1 MFSADMAELVK
12 NGLTMLVSELDGSV
26 DPPALLGDVEL
37 DLQLL
42 LNQVITRSRK
52 YDIPWKD

>member
-1 MFSADMAELVK
+1 
-12 NGLTMLVSELDGSV
+12 MLVSELDRSV

-42 LNQVITRSRK
+42 LNQVITRSKK

>member
-1 MFSADMAELVK
+1 MIVEL
-12 NGLTMLVSELDGSV
+12 NWPV

-42 LNQVITRSRK
+42 LFQIITVENVRVIPDDRVCRSGK
-52 YDIPWKD
+52 